1 MQLTVLRWKRQDNGD
16 TIALFAAS
24 NNNGEYMTESEEEI

>member
-1 MQLTVLRWKRQDNGD
+1 MKFTNSNKQLTVLRWMKRQDNGD

-24 NNNGEYMTESEEEI
+24 NNDGE